1 MHITT
6 LMNYHFG
13 TLAFRIVAHQNE
25 SMTKYVLQLL
35 INFFLFVVDVLKL

>member
-13 TLAFRIVAHQNE
+13 TLTFRMVAHQNE
-25 SMTKYVLQLL
+25 SMTKYALQLL
-35 INFFLFVVDVLKL
+35 INFFLFGVDVLKL